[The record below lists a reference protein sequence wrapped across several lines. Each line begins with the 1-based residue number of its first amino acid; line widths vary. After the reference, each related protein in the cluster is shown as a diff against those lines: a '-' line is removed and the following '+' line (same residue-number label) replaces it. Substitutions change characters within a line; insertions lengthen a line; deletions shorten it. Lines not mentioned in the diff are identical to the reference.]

1 MLWLAGLVATPERAP
16 SPLPEPSEDP
26 DEQEAEVRPQVLS
39 SLPVPGGRTQVPDD
53 EASPALLVQD

>member
-39 SLPVPGGRTQVPDD
+39 SLPVPGGRAHVPDD